1 MRSYELVTIVNPT
14 EEDESVTGLIGQM
27 SKLVEDGGG
36 SVDGV
41 DRWGKRKLA
50 YHIKEF
56 SEGNYILARF
66 ESGAGLIKEIN
77 AMLKASSMV
86 LRHLV
91 IKVDG

>member
-1 MRSYELVTIVNPT
+1 MRNYELVTVISPT
-14 EEDESVTGLIGQM
+14 EEDESVTGLIDQV
-27 SKLVEDGGG
+27 SKLVEERGG
-36 SVDGV
+36 SVGDV

-50 YHIKEF
+50 YPIKEF

-77 AMLKASSMV
+77 AMLEASSMV